1 MKKLMTSAA
10 IAALSATC
18 ALAGNFT
25 PPPPAPAPSQP
36 RLVDWTGFYVG
47 AQAGFIDIDSNA
59 VGVEGD
65 GGIVGLTAGYDHDVG
80 RGVVGV
86 ALDYDVMDV
95 TLTPGVDAES
105 VFRAKLRSGVK
116 TGSTGSGL
124 VYVTG
129 GYAEVDTT
137 GLGTQDGSFLGM
149 GYEHLVSDGFSVGG
163 EVLFH
168 DFSNVN
174 NTTLDVDARTFQIR
188 GAFRF

>member
-36 RLVDWTGFYVG
+36 RLEDWTGFY
-47 AQAGFIDIDSNA
+47 
-59 VGVEGD
+59 
-65 GGIVGLTAGYDHDVG
+65 YDVG

-149 GYEHLVSDGFSVGG
+149 GYEHLVRDGFSVGG

-174 NTTLDVDARTFQIR
+174 NTTLDVDARPINMTVAISESDK
-188 GAFRF
+188 